1 LTTRPVIL
9 HLAKSKLEGNDA
21 DLSSAASSA
30 LQILATT
37 CIEAAG
43 MSLDVLH
50 SLKQQELLAKF
61 GYFDLDAAVSAAF
74 VFVLVESLQ
83 STGSPRSGLHG
94 IRGAT
99 GILQYLIKHGNKAAA
114 KRMSDVEHICQHLGI
129 EIGIPTVV
137 TSPAAAEGPSDST
150 YNRALHDPVSSA
162 EDTTA
167 SDGPH
172 AVDTYEESALDTDWR
187 QALFELPDHSS
198 HLPNSLESNNESYG
212 IPPIDD
218 ISGFNLD
225 FGNDFIL
232 TGADE
237 IDWEEFERQIT
248 RNQ

>member
-1 LTTRPVIL
+1 
-9 HLAKSKLEGNDA
+9 
-21 DLSSAASSA
+21 
-30 LQILATT
+30 
-37 CIEAAG
+37 

-99 GILQYLIKHGNKAAA
+99 SILQYLVKYGNKAAE

-137 TSPAAAEGPSDST
+137 ASPAATEGPSDST
-150 YNRALHDPVSSA
+150 DYGALYDHESSA
-162 EDTTA
+162 EDA
-167 SDGPH
+167 IVSDGSHTP
-172 AVDTYEESALDTDWR
+172 DTYEEPTIATDWR
-187 QALFELPDHSS
+187 QALFELPDHTS
-198 HLPNSLESNNESYG
+198 HFPNSLESTSGSYS
-212 IPPIDD
+212 IPSIDD
-218 ISGFNLD
+218 ISDFNLG
-225 FGNDFIL
+225 FGNDFML